1 MNIQDTTNS
10 RPQKEKF
17 DKAQGSYIDKENI
30 NKLVIENGSKQEH
43 CSG

>member
-1 MNIQDTTNS
+1 MNIQDTTKF